1 MYLCLIWIRVLKHVF
16 HNPDE
21 AAKHL
26 KNHPFF
32 KNFVARPSSEAYIE
46 GLCNFLQS
54 HFIGLPVKRP
64 SITRQLID
72 MVSDTSD
79 DEDDAPVSSKISGTL
94 SLKMMIF
101 LQRQSFLLMFQR
113 DDHLLKRRGKNRR
126 KQRSISSNVAVNTFL
141 LSSAY
146 FV

>member
-1 MYLCLIWIRVLKHVF
+1 M
-16 HNPDE
+16 
-21 AAKHL
+21 
-26 KNHPFF
+26 
-32 KNFVARPSSEAYIE
+32 
-46 GLCNFLQS
+46 
-54 HFIGLPVKRP
+54 KRP

-126 KQRSISSNVAVNTFL
+126 KQRSISSNVVVNTFL